1 MSFVARWVGVVALV
15 GASSAGVARADE
27 DPAAASV
34 TVPGSGSV
42 TTGPAEIQ
50 LKNGST
56 MRGTLVNVE
65 PGQRVI
71 VIVAGEQ
78 SVIPWSEIAKI
89 AGGPQEAAPPAPPAA
104 PTPLAAAAPLAPGQG
119 VPFLHIESNWP
130 NVELSRIDGEI
141 GGGYQQQAYVGP
153 NAITKFMCS
162 APCDRLVDGRD
173 GHRFFISGP
182 GMFPTEAFRLDSR
195 AGHVTAR
202 VKGTSLARFAS
213 GLILV
218 SMGGV
223 LSLGGV
229 MFTAASFTM
238 DTKPS
243 PQDPD
248 PMKDVRAVR
257 TIGLVTLGIG
267 VASVVGG
274 GHVPVGGPHADRAR
288 QGAGREHGRRAGE
301 RGLAVLTGRRGGRVA
316 ACHPGVRA

>member
-1 MSFVARWVGVVALV
+1 
-15 GASSAGVARADE
+15 
-27 DPAAASV
+27 
-34 TVPGSGSV
+34 
-42 TTGPAEIQ
+42 
-50 LKNGST
+50 
-56 MRGTLVNVE
+56 

-104 PTPLAAAAPLAPGQG
+104 PPAAPAPPAAAAPLAPGQG

-130 NVELSRIDGEI
+130 NVELARIDGEV

-153 NAITKFMCS
+153 NTITKFMCS

-182 GMFPTEAFRLDSR
+182 GMFPSEAFRLDSQE
-195 AGHVTAR
+195 GHVTAR
-202 VKGTSLARFAS
+202 VKGVSMARFAS

-218 SMGGV
+218 TMGGV
-223 LSLGGV
+223 LSLGGI

-238 DTKPS
+238 NGTPT
-243 PQDPD
+243 PENNE

-274 GHVPVGGPHADRAR
+274 AMFLSEGRTRVELVKA
-288 QGAGREHGRRAGE
+288 QGANTGV
-301 RGLAVLTGRRGGRVA
+301 VLEN
-316 ACHPGVRA
+316 GVLRF

>member
-27 DPAAASV
+27 VPVPVSV
-34 TVPGSGSV
+34 PSSGSGSV
-42 TTGPAEIQ
+42 SVPVPVSVPVAVTTGAAEIQ

-89 AGGPQEAAPPAPPAA
+89 AGGPQEAAAPAPPAVPAPPAA
-104 PTPLAAAAPLAPGQG
+104 PAPLTPGLG
-119 VPFLHIESNWP
+119 VPFLHIESDWP
-130 NVELSRIDGEI
+130 NVELARVEGEI
-141 GGGYQQQAYVGP
+141 GGGGYQHQPYVGP
-153 NAITKFMCS
+153 NAITKFVCS
-162 APCDRLVDGRD
+162 VPCNRLVDGRD

-182 GMFPTEAFRLDSR
+182 GMFPGESFRLDSQE
-195 AGHVTAR
+195 GPVTVR
-202 VKGTSLARFAS
+202 VKGTSMGRFAS
-213 GLILV
+213 GILLV

-238 DTKPS
+238 DTKPT

-257 TIGLVTLGIG
+257 TIGLVTLGIS

-274 GHVPVGGPHADRAR
+274 AILLSDGRTRVELVKA
-288 QGAGREHGRRAGE
+288 QGANTGV
-301 RGLAVLTGRRGGRVA
+301 VLEN
-316 ACHPGVRA
+316 GVLRF

>member
-27 DPAAASV
+27 GPVPDEGPAAAPAAAPVSV
-34 TVPGSGSV
+34 SVPGAGSV

-89 AGGPQEAAPPAPPAA
+89 AGGPQEAPAPAPPAA
-104 PTPLAAAAPLAPGQG
+104 AAPAAAAPLAPGQG
-119 VPFLHIESNWP
+119 VPFLHIESDWP
-130 NVELSRIDGEI
+130 NVELARIDGEV
-141 GGGYQQQAYVGP
+141 GGGYQQQAYAGP
-153 NAITKFMCS
+153 NTITKFMCS

-173 GHRFFISGP
+173 GHRFFISAP
-182 GMFPTEAFRLDSR
+182 GMFPTEAFRLDSQ

-202 VKGTSLARFAS
+202 VKGTSMARFAS
-213 GLILV
+213 GILLV
-218 SMGGV
+218 TMGGV

-238 DTKPS
+238 DTTPR
-243 PQDPD
+243 PDNTD
-248 PMKDVRAVR
+248 PMKSVRAVR
-257 TIGLVTLGIG
+257 TIGLITLGLG
-267 VASVVGG
+267 AASVVGG
-274 GHVPVGGPHADRAR
+274 AMFLSEGRTRIELVKA
-288 QGAGREHGRRAGE
+288 QGANTGV
-301 RGLAVLTGRRGGRVA
+301 VLEN
-316 ACHPGVRA
+316 GVLRF